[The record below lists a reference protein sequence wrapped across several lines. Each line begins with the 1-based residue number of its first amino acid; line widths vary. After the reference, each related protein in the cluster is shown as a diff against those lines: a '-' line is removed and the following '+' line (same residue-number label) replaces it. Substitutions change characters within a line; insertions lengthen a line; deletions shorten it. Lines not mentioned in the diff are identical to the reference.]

1 MRLFLVCA
9 VLISWA
15 GIAQSQ
21 SSDPI
26 VRVQA
31 NKLRM
36 RLKAYYAGRSAT
48 TPVQIEIPKGAY
60 VPAFREHQAPHPG
73 RRNRLRLNVLAA
85 LAALLVAAVLLSWRF
100 GPLRRSVKAS
110 IPWRLTFDTGWN
122 SHPAVSRDGSL
133 LAFASDRPDG
143 GNIDI
148 WVCDL
153 RGEMLRRLTTH
164 PAIDQ
169 TPDFSP
175 DGRRIVFRSFRSGGG
190 IYSIPVAGGP
200 ETLIAAGGSARLIA
214 CGRLS
219 VGLSQC
225 WLHCKLGRLTNGRR
239 LSACATNGSSQSRS

>member
-1 MRLFLVCA
+1 M
-9 VLISWA
+9 
-15 GIAQSQ
+15 
-21 SSDPI
+21 
-26 VRVQA
+26 
-31 NKLRM
+31 
-36 RLKAYYAGRSAT
+36 
-48 TPVQIEIPKGAY
+48 QIEIPKGAY

-200 ETLIAAGGSARLIA
+200 ETLIAAGGF
-214 CGRLS
+214 
-219 VGLSQC
+219 SQADS
-225 WLHCKLGRLTNGRR
+225 LRPIVSRPLTVLASLQVRPIDKWPQAISLAISLR
-239 LSACATNGSSQSRS
+239 H

>member
-1 MRLFLVCA
+1 
-9 VLISWA
+9 
-15 GIAQSQ
+15 
-21 SSDPI
+21 
-26 VRVQA
+26 
-31 NKLRM
+31 
-36 RLKAYYAGRSAT
+36 
-48 TPVQIEIPKGAY
+48 VQIEIPKGAY

-122 SHPAVSRDGSL
+122 SHPAASRDGSL

-200 ETLIAAGGSARLIA
+200 ETLIAAGGFSRLIA

-239 LSACATNGSSQSRS
+239 LSAWLSACATNGSSQSSLVPDSGIREGHRPQGLHE